1 MAYQKTNSRSTGEKL
16 PIQPYDGQ
24 SDRLTRY
31 AFLSRTALELIQDPP
46 EPTQIP

>member
-16 PIQPYDGQ
+16 PIQLYDGQ

-31 AFLSRTALELIQDPP
+31 AFLSRTAFELIQDPP